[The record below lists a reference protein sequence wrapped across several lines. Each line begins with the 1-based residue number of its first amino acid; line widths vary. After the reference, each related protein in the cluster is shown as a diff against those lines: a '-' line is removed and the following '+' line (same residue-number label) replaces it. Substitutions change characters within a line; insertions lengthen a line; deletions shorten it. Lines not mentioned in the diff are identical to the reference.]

1 MMTSRVQGSEMEE
14 AARDAEARDARGEHP
29 YRLYSS
35 AILRNGSSATAH
47 RMVDSAGRPAD
58 DDASA

>member
-1 MMTSRVQGSEMEE
+1 MEE
-14 AARDAEARDARGEHP
+14 AARDAEARDARAASIRIVSIP
-29 YRLYSS
+29 RQKK
-35 AILRNGSSATAH
+35 ILRNGSSATAH